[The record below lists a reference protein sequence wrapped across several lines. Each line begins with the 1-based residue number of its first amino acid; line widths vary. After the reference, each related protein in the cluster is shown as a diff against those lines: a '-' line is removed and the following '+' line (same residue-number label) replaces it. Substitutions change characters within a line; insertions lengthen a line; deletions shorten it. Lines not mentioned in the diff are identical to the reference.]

1 MKKKQKRLTPF
12 RVWIMIVGLFMVGG
26 VIGGGLAFWKGLS
39 VTNLTDIIPWG
50 LWITIDL
57 SAIALSAGAFMLS
70 AAVYLLGLKQ
80 YQPLARTAV
89 YVGLVGYSMA
99 MMTLLLDIGRPDR
112 FWHSIAFWNIH
123 SPLWE
128 VSMCLVLYFTVLI
141 LEVGPIF
148 GETEWMRSR
157 LPKLAGLLQRI
168 HQFAPVLAIAGL
180 ALSLLHQSSLGASYG
195 IMKAR
200 PIWYRP
206 GMAVLFIASAM
217 AAGPSM
223 TVLASW
229 IASKLTRHA
238 TVNEELL
245 DGVSRFIGWVV
256 VVFLYLRFWD
266 TLAMSYTF
274 EPGRSE
280 ALRVLTRGQL
290 SFNFWI
296 GEILFGLAI
305 PAVILLSNKLRRIQ
319 PLRAMALLFVIGG
332 LVAFRW
338 DSNVVGLMVST
349 TIIPQDLTPLYV
361 SYQPSI
367 VEWAAGLGVI
377 AYGFMAFTL
386 GVKYLKVVDK
396 NGGHLQA
403 QHALQHA
410 PVSASAGSD

>member
-1 MKKKQKRLTPF
+1 MKTMRKYLTPF
-12 RVWIMIVGLFMVGG
+12 RAWVAIVGLFMVGG
-26 VIGGGLAFWKGLS
+26 VAGGGMAFWKGLS

-57 SAIALSAGAFMLS
+57 SSIALSAGAFMLS

-99 MMTLLLDIGRPDR
+99 MLCLLLDIGRPDR
-112 FWHSIAFWNIH
+112 FWHAVAFWNIH

-128 VSMCLVLYFTVLI
+128 VSMCLVLYFTVLM

-148 GETEWMRSR
+148 GEAAWMRSR
-157 LPKLAGLLQRI
+157 WPKLAGLLRQI
-168 HQFAPVLAIAGL
+168 HKFAPVFAVAGL

-206 GMAVLFIASAM
+206 GMAVLFIGSAM
-217 AAGPSM
+217 AAGPAM
-223 TVLASW
+223 TVFASW
-229 IASKLTRHA
+229 MASKLSKKA
-238 TVNEELL
+238 TVSEELL

-296 GEILFGLAI
+296 GEILLGLVI
-305 PAVILLSNKLRRIQ
+305 PAIILLSNRLRRIQ

-338 DSNVVGLMVST
+338 DSNIVGLMVTT
-349 TIIPQDLTPLYV
+349 TIVPQDLTPLYV
-361 SYQPSI
+361 SYRPSL

-377 AYGFMAFTL
+377 AYGLMAFTL
-386 GVKYLKVVDK
+386 GVKYLNVVDRK
-396 NGGHLQA
+396 GGHHEPQQGLPA
-403 QHALQHA
+403 GVVPAA
-410 PVSASAGSD
+410 AGSD